1 MDIEVSVAS
10 KDCEEGTLYNVM
22 CKKEGCGNYTIQY
35 RDTRYAGKDHV
46 YDEGVVVVKPT
57 YETLGKLKRTC
68 TECGSTTMEDIDVLE
83 RTDLG
88 DLELELSDYAYTYD
102 GKEKKPS
109 VKLLDDDGKAIS
121 SRFYTVSYKNN
132 KNPGDNTASVIV
144 RPKSDAYCGSAT
156 ATFTIAQVKLST
168 SAVTVGGKAR
178 LTLKGI
184 ASVEDYEVSKRKIIT
199 WDRKKGT
206 ITGKKLGKVK
216 LTIYGYDKEDNEVTV
231 SVTISVVPKATSISK
246 VKSKAKKQ
254 AVVTWKTNKT
264 GGGYQIQYSMD
275 KNFKKGVKTL
285 KVTSNSKKSA
295 VIRSLKRKKT
305 YYFRIRTI
313 NAKSASLVSA
323 WSKVKKVKIK

>member
-1 MDIEVSVAS
+1 M
-10 KDCEEGTLYNVM
+10 
-22 CKKEGCGNYTIQY
+22 
-35 RDTRYAGKDHV
+35 
-46 YDEGVVVVKPT
+46 
-57 YETLGKLKRTC
+57 
-68 TECGSTTMEDIDVLE
+68 
-83 RTDLG
+83 
-88 DLELELSDYAYTYD
+88 
-102 GKEKKPS
+102 
-109 VKLLDDDGKAIS
+109 
-121 SRFYTVSYKNN
+121 
-132 KNPGDNTASVIV
+132 
-144 RPKSDAYCGSAT
+144 
-156 ATFTIAQVKLST
+156 KLST
-168 SAVTVGGKAR
+168 SAVTVGGKAK